1 MIVMQKIVINVEW
14 CGSNYSGGFGNPDLG
29 VCVAT
34 GDTWEEFKQEFAEAM
49 DFHLEGMEE
58 HGDLLPQWAVD
69 RDYEIEYK
77 MATSALL
84 HRALKYTTL
93 EAISRASGL
102 RRSAL
107 KSYAT
112 GDVCPREAQCEKMLQ
127 ALKKIS
133 ADLQELADNM
143 K

>member
-1 MIVMQKIVINVEW
+1 MQKIVINVEW
-14 CGSNYSGGFGNPDLG
+14 CERNYGGLYAEEGLG

-34 GDTWEEFKQEFAEAM
+34 GKTWEEFKQEFAEAM

-58 HGDLLPQWAVD
+58 HGAPLPQWAVD

-77 MATSALL
+77 MYTSALL

-102 RRSAL
+102 KRSAL
-107 KSYAT
+107 KRYANS
-112 GDVCPREAQCEKMLQ
+112 DVCPREAQREKIVA

-133 ADLQELADNM
+133 ADLMTLADSM

>member
-1 MIVMQKIVINVEW
+1 MQKIVINVEW
-14 CGSNYSGGFGNPDLG
+14 CGSNYSGGYGSPDLG

-58 HGDLLPQWAVD
+58 HGDPLPQWAVD

-102 RRSAL
+102 KLSAL
-107 KSYAT
+107 KSYAM
-112 GDVCPREAQCEKMLQ
+112 GDVCPREAQCEKILQ

-133 ADLQELADNM
+133 ADLQELADSM

>member
-1 MIVMQKIVINVEW
+1 MQKIVINVEW
-14 CGSNYSGGFGNPDLG
+14 CERNYGGLYAEEGLG

-34 GDTWEEFKQEFAEAM
+34 GKTWEVFKQEFAEAL

-58 HGDLLPQWAVD
+58 YGDPLPQWAVD

-77 MATSALL
+77 MGTSALL

-102 RRSAL
+102 KRSAL
-107 KSYAT
+107 KRYAT
-112 GDVCPREAQCEKMLQ
+112 GDVCPREAQCEKILL
-127 ALKKIS
+127 ALKKIAS
-133 ADLQELADNM
+133 DLKELADNM

>member
-1 MIVMQKIVINVEW
+1 MQKIVINVEW
-14 CGSNYSGGFGNPDLG
+14 CERNYGGLYAEEGLG

-34 GDTWEEFKQEFAEAM
+34 GKTWEVFKQEFAEAL

-58 HGDLLPQWAVD
+58 YGDPLPQWAVD

-77 MATSALL
+77 MGTSALL

-93 EAISRASGL
+93 EAISRTSGL

-112 GDVCPREAQCEKMLQ
+112 GDVCPREAQCEKILQ

>member
-1 MIVMQKIVINVEW
+1 MQKIVINVEW
-14 CGSNYSGGFGNPDLG
+14 CERNYGGLYAEEGLG

-34 GDTWEEFKQEFAEAM
+34 GKTWEVFKQEFAEAL

-58 HGDLLPQWAVD
+58 YGDPLPQWAVD

-77 MATSALL
+77 MGTSALL

-102 RRSAL
+102 KRSAL
-107 KSYAT
+107 KRYAT
-112 GDVCPREAQCEKMLQ
+112 GDVCPREAQCEKILQ
-127 ALKKIS
+127 ALKKIAS
-133 ADLQELADNM
+133 DLKELADNM

>member
-1 MIVMQKIVINVEW
+1 MQKIVINVEW
-14 CGSNYSGGFGNPDLG
+14 CERNYWGSYAEEDFG
-29 VCVAT
+29 VCVARGT
-34 GDTWEEFKQEFAEAM
+34 TWEVFKREFAEAL

-58 HGDLLPQWAVD
+58 YGDPLPQWAVD

-77 MATSALL
+77 MGTSALL

-112 GDVCPREAQCEKMLQ
+112 GDVCPRDAQREKILQ
-127 ALKKIS
+127 ALKKIAS
-133 ADLQELADNM
+133 DLKELADSM

>member
-1 MIVMQKIVINVEW
+1 MQKIVINVEW
-14 CGSNYSGGFGNPDLG
+14 CERNYGGLYAEEGLG

-34 GDTWEEFKQEFAEAM
+34 GKTWEVFKQEFAEAL

-58 HGDLLPQWAVD
+58 YGDPLPQWAVD

-77 MATSALL
+77 MGTSALL

-102 RRSAL
+102 KRSAL
-107 KSYAT
+107 KRYAT
-112 GDVCPREAQCEKMLQ
+112 GDVCPRETQCEKILQ

>member
-1 MIVMQKIVINVEW
+1 MIVMQKIIINVEW
-14 CGSNYSGGFGNPDLG
+14 CETNYSGGFGSPDLG

-49 DFHLEGMEE
+49 DFHIEGMEE
-58 HGDLLPQWAVD
+58 YGDPLPQWAVD

-107 KSYAT
+107 KRYAT
-112 GDVCPREAQCEKMLQ
+112 GDVCPRDAQSEKILL
-127 ALKKIS
+127 ALKKIDS
-133 ADLQELADNM
+133 DLKELADNM

>member
-1 MIVMQKIVINVEW
+1 MQKIVINVEW
-14 CGSNYSGGFGNPDLG
+14 CECNYWGSYAEEDFG
-29 VCVAT
+29 VCVAR
-34 GDTWEEFKQEFAEAM
+34 GNTWEVFKQEFAEAL

-58 HGDLLPQWAVD
+58 YGDPLPQWAVN

-77 MATSALL
+77 MDTSALL
-84 HRALKYTTL
+84 HRALEYTTL

-102 RRSAL
+102 KRSAL
-107 KSYAT
+107 KRYANC
-112 GDVCPREAQCEKMLQ
+112 DVCPREAQREKIVA

-133 ADLQELADNM
+133 ADLMTLADSM